1 VSKSIVEQPALSV
14 EALGEYAGKWVALRG
29 NEVIAAAD
37 TLEELRAMPDVRR
50 EDMVWV
56 VPEPGSHFY

>member
-1 VSKSIVEQPALSV
+1 MSKSIVEQPALPAEVFSD
-14 EALGEYAGKWVALRG
+14 YAGKWVALRG
-29 NEVIAAAD
+29 AEVIAAAD